1 MFTTIP
7 VPLIIVPS
15 IFKHHAKIS
24 ITLHLDTYTHCFP
37 FWFPRNDDAFL
48 RIWDTSWD
56 LFVGNRIMRPRAKVA
71 NVKHMRSVQWISILS
86 FSAWRHLARQP
97 ALRFRVGEAS
107 GISFDHFRA
116 LQGQDHVILEADLR
130 EAEALPLNSVECV
143 ISRVVE
149 CT

>member
-1 MFTTIP
+1 
-7 VPLIIVPS
+7 
-15 IFKHHAKIS
+15 
-24 ITLHLDTYTHCFP
+24 
-37 FWFPRNDDAFL
+37 
-48 RIWDTSWD
+48 
-56 LFVGNRIMRPRAKVA
+56 MRPRANVA
-71 NVKHMRSVQWISILS
+71 NVKLMRSVQWISI
-86 FSAWRHLARQP
+86 FHCPFRPGAIWRGS
-97 ALRFRVGEAS
+97 VGEAS

>member
-1 MFTTIP
+1 MFTTTP

-15 IFKHHAKIS
+15 IFKHHAKSS
-24 ITLHLDTYTHCFP
+24 ITLRLDNYTHFFP
-37 FWFPRNDDAFL
+37 FQFPRNDDGFL
-48 RIWDTSWD
+48 RI
-56 LFVGNRIMRPRAKVA
+56 LRYFLRPFVGNRIMRPRAKVA
-71 NVKHMRSVQWISILS
+71 NVKLMRSVQWISI
-86 FSAWRHLARQP
+86 FHCPFRPGAICWRGS
-97 ALRFRVGEAS
+97 VGEAS

>member
-1 MFTTIP
+1 M
-7 VPLIIVPS
+7 
-15 IFKHHAKIS
+15 
-24 ITLHLDTYTHCFP
+24 
-37 FWFPRNDDAFL
+37 
-48 RIWDTSWD
+48 
-56 LFVGNRIMRPRAKVA
+56 A
-71 NVKHMRSVQWISILS
+71 NVKLMRSVHCKTVDFNISLS
-86 FSAWRHLARQP
+86 FSAWRHLPRQP